1 MQSLSITSLIPL
13 DRVCPLANRPF
24 RELAKQQF
32 KKTPPVPYVLAVA
45 AGNGTVFRVFDALS
59 LQRWNEEKGGGFWIP
74 AANDHP
80 LLPAIERA
88 TLIHYLFMDSFSEPP
103 KQLCTCT
110 APDVHIHDYLR
121 ACSPEDNNEAFEAR
135 TKTVTWLFEQKR
147 WHECLYWSQ
156 IFLDQ
161 FPKDLPMLKRRAE
174 LLLDKE
180 KGIITS
186 PSEKILLLE
195 HIISLDPSCDKFA
208 TLLGQIYLRGAREM
222 QPDLDKARKCFDIAL
237 KANSKNQEAL
247 CLRTK
252 LMCIGPSKSEKPK
265 ERRLLLPTTTCLT
278 MKLLVEIGKI
288 PQSHQPSLAELA
300 DILRLDNCLFPE
312 YPQKTFNALK
322 RILETDPDN
331 GFAHARIGELY
342 RVGSAEVFEKDPS
355 ASQQHFQ
362 RALQIAPEDAFALS
376 RSAALNVE
384 NNHPNL
390 PLILA
395 ALEKARSLVPTCT
408 FTMKWL
414 IQFHLQRSKNLLE
427 AKRLLEELLGLDPD
441 NLFALI
447 ELAILLTYGS
457 DDFAQD
463 VETANQLFQNAY
475 KISSKN
481 KTLLNGWGELLRLY
495 GNGKRKDPQQAKKL
509 FCETLA
515 IEGTN
520 YFAKSRVAEILRK
533 TPGSLKISV
542 ELFLDVLQQVPL
554 DSFSEAR
561 LGAIYLFGGP
571 GVAHN
576 YDVSE
581 QHLRSAIAHNP
592 HDHFA
597 LAHFGEL
604 QRRIGKDFTQALHF
618 LQLAYDRD
626 PNDPDTL
633 SFLGLFFLRGGDGI
647 EPNRNL
653 ATAYFEKACRL
664 APEDSQI
671 SERSRQPS
679 CLTLEETKNPGRVK
693 SLLQA
698 NLTEAPNNPFLM
710 ISLGETLIRD
720 ANSTPADFKKAE
732 VLLKKART
740 LRPDNLDAIKTLAEL
755 YRLQPTLFE
764 NGLKKALELFELAH
778 QKEPN
783 NPETLVK
790 YGFCLKKANELKKA
804 EEMLIAAKNL
814 APENALTLALL
825 GDLLRIKAK
834 TTSLDPKAKQQ
845 LEGEASLLFKQA
857 KHIDS
862 TCKEAWLGLAELALD
877 QDQLKDAK
885 ANFQQILQ
893 LDPEDAD
900 AQAGI
905 ERCLENIPFT

>member
-1 MQSLSITSLIPL
+1 MQPLSITSLIPL
-13 DRVCPLANRPF
+13 DRVCPLAKRPF

-32 KKTPPVPYVLAVA
+32 QKSPPVPYILAVV
-45 AGNGTVFRVFDALS
+45 AGNGTAFRVFDALS
-59 LQRWNEEKGGGFWIP
+59 LQRWNDEKGGGFWIP

-80 LLPAIERA
+80 LLPAMERI
-88 TLIHYLFMDSFSEPP
+88 TLIHYLFMNSFSEPP
-103 KQLCTCT
+103 RLLNTCT
-110 APDVHIHDYLR
+110 EPNAHVQDYLR
-121 ACSPEDNNEAFEAR
+121 ACSPESREEAFEAR
-135 TKTVTWLFEQKR
+135 AKTVNWLFEKKR
-147 WHECLYWSQ
+147 WHECAFWTQ
-156 IFLDQ
+156 VFLEQ
-161 FPKDLPMLKRRAE
+161 FPKDLPILKRRAE

-180 KGIITS
+180 TGIVTS
-186 PSEKILLLE
+186 PSEKIMLLE
-195 HIISLDPSCDKFA
+195 HIIGLDPTCDKLA
-208 TLLGQIYLRGAREM
+208 TLLGQIYLRGAREV
-222 QPDLDKARKCFDIAL
+222 QPDLEKARRYFDIAL
-237 KANSKNQEAL
+237 KANEKNQEAL

-252 LMCIGPSKSEKPK
+252 LMCIGSSKSDKSK
-265 ERRLLLPTTTCLT
+265 ERRLLLPTTTSLT
-278 MKLLVEIGKI
+278 MKVLAELGKI

-312 YPQKTFNALK
+312 YPQKAFNALR
-322 RILETDPDN
+322 RILEIDPEN

-342 RVGSAEVFEKDPS
+342 RVGSADIFEKDKV
-355 ASQQHFQ
+355 ASLKHFQ
-362 RALQIAPEDAFALS
+362 RAIQIAPEDAFALS
-376 RSAALNVE
+376 RSAALAIETAQPDLTAV
-384 NNHPNL
+384 L
-390 PLILA
+390 KT
-395 ALEKARSLVPTCT
+395 LEKARALVPTCT

-414 IQFHLQRSKNLLE
+414 VQYHLQCSKNLLE
-427 AKRLLEELLGLDPD
+427 AKRLLEELLGLDSD

-495 GNGKRKDPQQAKKL
+495 GDGKRKDPQQAKKL

-533 TPGSLKISV
+533 TAGSLKIAA

-571 GVAHN
+571 GVPHN
-576 YDVSE
+576 YDASE
-581 QHLRSAIAHNP
+581 QLLRSAIAHNP
-592 HDHFA
+592 HDPFA
-597 LAHFGEL
+597 LSHFGEL

-618 LQLAYDRD
+618 LQLAYDKD

-653 ATAYFEKACRL
+653 SSAYFEKACRL

-679 CLTLEETKNPGRVK
+679 CLTFEETKTPKRVK
-693 SLLQA
+693 SLLEA
-698 NLTEAPNNPFLM
+698 NLTATPNNPFLM
-710 ISLGETLIRD
+710 ISLGETLLRD
-720 ANSTPADFKKAE
+720 VNSTPADFKKAE
-732 VLLKKART
+732 ALLKQART
-740 LRPDNLDAIKTLAEL
+740 LRPDNLDAIKALAEV
-755 YRLQPTLFE
+755 YRVQPTLFA
-764 NGLKKALELFELAH
+764 NAYKKAIELFELAN

-783 NPETLVK
+783 NPETLARF
-790 YGFCLKKANELKKA
+790 GFCLKKTNDFKKA
-804 EEMLIAAKNL
+804 EEILLAAKSL
-814 APENALTLALL
+814 APENVLILALL
-825 GDLLRIKAK
+825 GDLSRLKAQA
-834 TTSLDPKAKQQ
+834 THLDQRAKQQ
-845 LEGEASLLFKQA
+845 LQGEAALLFKQA
-857 KHIDS
+857 LHNDN
-862 TCKEAWLGLAELALD
+862 TCKEAWFGLAELALD
-877 QDQLKDAK
+877 QEQIKEAK

-893 LDPEDAD
+893 IDPEDSD
-900 AQAGI
+900 AQAGMG
-905 ERCLENIPFT
+905 RCLESIPFT